1 MALNKTTLASA
12 IETAIKNINA
22 EDDDTRKLIA
32 EAIANEVIDHITAN
46 GVVTVASGIPV
57 ATTGTAA
64 AQTGST
70 TSTGT
75 GSIS

>member
-12 IETAIKNINA
+12 IESAIKEINA
-22 EDDDTRKLIA
+22 EEDDTRKLIA
-32 EAIANEVIDHITAN
+32 EAIANEVIDHIVAN
-46 GVVTVASGIPV
+46 GVVTVNSGIPV